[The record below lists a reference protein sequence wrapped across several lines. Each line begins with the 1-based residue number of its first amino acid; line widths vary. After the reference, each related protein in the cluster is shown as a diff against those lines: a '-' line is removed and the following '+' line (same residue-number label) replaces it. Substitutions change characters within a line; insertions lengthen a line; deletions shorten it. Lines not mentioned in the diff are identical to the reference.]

1 MMPNKATETI
11 RVILPRHPL
20 EELLRLESMRKSRSK
35 GNIFKK
41 GEKSFEKMPSFE
53 RI

>member
-1 MMPNKATETI
+1 MMPNKATETV
-11 RVILPRHPL
+11 RVILPRNPL

-41 GEKSFEKMPSFE
+41 GEKSFEKMPSSE